1 MSDLTKIFEYN
12 GKQIR
17 TVMVDGA
24 PWFVAKDVCDLLN
37 LEQVTR
43 VMDRLDG
50 DERGLIKV
58 THPQNPEKLLEV
70 NAVNESGLYQLI
82 IASNK
87 PEAKQFKRWVT
98 HDVLPS
104 IRKHGLYAANELLD
118 NPDLMIQA
126 LTSLKQEREKNQRL
140 ELKSAQQEQIINE
153 LTPKATYY
161 DLILQTKAAISITQ
175 IAKDY
180 GMTGTAMNALLHELG
195 VQYKQGD
202 IWLLYREHAKMGYT
216 TSKTH
221 NYTNSRY
228 EQCSKLH
235 TYWTQKGRL
244 FIYDLLKSQKGVL
257 PLIERDG
264 LRLVS
269 NK

>member
-24 PWFVAKDVCDLLN
+24 PWFVAKDVCEILDITN
-37 LEQVTR
+37 SRDAVS
-43 VMDRLDG
+43 RLDE
-50 DERGLIKV
+50 DERGVVL
-58 THPQNPEKLLEV
+58 TDTPGGTQEV
-70 NAVNESGLYQLI
+70 QAVNEAGMYSLVL
-82 IASNK
+82 SSRK

-104 IRKHGLYAANELLD
+104 IRKHGLYAVNELLD